1 MLIVLTA
8 VPCGS
13 SILQGAAGIYT
24 KETPASNFFNIFFE
38 GITAYKTRLV
48 TFIFLRLLGHYFVT
62 DSLWNC
68 KVTNYL
74 MH

>member
-1 MLIVLTA
+1 

-24 KETPASNFFNIFFE
+24 KETPASNFLSIFFE
-38 GITAYKTRLV
+38 EITAYKTSFV

-62 DSLWNC
+62 DNLWNC
-68 KVTNYL
+68 KAAIYL
-74 MH
+74 EY